1 MAPRLR
7 HRHIP
12 SGGPELIGGVQ
23 VGWRGY
29 AAAVSETVTA
39 CSVRDQQVPDV
50 DLPLEDYRGELLTHC
65 YRMLG
70 SFQDAEDLVQETML
84 RAWGA
89 ADRYDPT
96 RASLRTW
103 LHRIA
108 TNACLTALEGLTRR
122 PLPAGL
128 VGASEDPQAAMVAHQ
143 EVPWLQPFPD
153 TRGPDPAEAVVARET
168 TRLAFAAALQ
178 LLPPRQRAV
187 LLLRDVLRWPASD
200 VAEALDTSVAAVNSA
215 LQRARAG
222 LASAGSG
229 GPTVLE
235 PDDRARRDL
244 LDRYVEA
251 FLAADVSALARLLTD
266 DAVLEMPPVLLW
278 YVGRD
283 HYAAFMHR
291 VFALRG
297 SRWRTVPV
305 AANGQIAFA
314 AYADDGA
321 GGYAAHSLQV
331 LTVSGDRISHN
342 VVFADPALFAL
353 FDLPATL
360 P

>member
-1 MAPRLR
+1 MPD
-7 HRHIP
+7 
-12 SGGPELIGGVQ
+12 SG
-23 VGWRGY
+23 
-29 AAAVSETVTA
+29 
-39 CSVRDQQVPDV
+39 
-50 DLPLEDYRGELLTHC
+50 LPLEDYRGELLAHC

-108 TNACLTALEGLTRR
+108 TNACLTALEGLARR

-128 VGASEDPQAAMVAHQ
+128 VGASEDPRAAMVAHQ

-153 TRGPDPAEAVVARET
+153 RRGQDPAEAVVARET

-187 LLLRDVLRWPASD
+187 LLLRDVLQWPASE
-200 VAEALDTSVAAVNSA
+200 VADALGTSVAAVNSA
-215 LQRARAG
+215 LQRARTG
-222 LASAGSG
+222 LVSAHSG
-229 GPTVLE
+229 APTSNE
-235 PDDRARRDL
+235 PDGRDGRHL
-244 LDRYVEA
+244 LDRYVQA

-266 DAVLEMPPVLLW
+266 DAVLEMPPALLW

-283 HYAAFMHR
+283 HYAAFMRR

-297 SRWRTVPV
+297 TRWRAVPV
-305 AANGQIAFA
+305 SANGQMAFA

-331 LTVSGDRISHN
+331 LSLTKHRVSHN
-342 VVFADPALFAL
+342 VVFADPALFPL
-353 FDLPATL
+353 FDLPASVS
-360 P
+360 

>member
-1 MAPRLR
+1 
-7 HRHIP
+7 
-12 SGGPELIGGVQ
+12 
-23 VGWRGY
+23 
-29 AAAVSETVTA
+29 
-39 CSVRDQQVPDV
+39 VPDSG
-50 DLPLEDYRGELLTHC
+50 LPLEDYRGELLAHC

-108 TNACLTALEGLTRR
+108 TNACLTALEGLARR

-128 VGASEDPQAAMVAHQ
+128 VGASEDPQAVMVAHQ

-153 TRGPDPAEAVVARET
+153 IRGQDPAEAVVARET

-200 VAEALDTSVAAVNSA
+200 VANALGTSVAAVNSA
-215 LQRARAG
+215 LQRARAS
-222 LASAGSG
+222 LAAAGSPA
-229 GPTVLE
+229 PTMSE
-235 PDDRARRDL
+235 PDDRTCRDL
-244 LDRYVEA
+244 LDRYVQA
-251 FLAADVSALARLLTD
+251 FLAADVSALARLLTE

-283 HYAAFMHR
+283 HYAAFMRR

-297 SRWRTVPV
+297 PRWRAVPV
-305 AANGQIAFA
+305 AANGQPAFA

-321 GGYAAHSLQV
+321 GGHAAHSLQV
-331 LTVSGDRISHN
+331 LTVSGQGISHN
-342 VVFADPALFAL
+342 VVFADPGLFPL
-353 FDLPATL
+353 FNLPATL